1 MSAWRKEYLQGL
13 EDRDRREKADLGVF
27 ISCELSWKITW
38 TVPLMR
44 RQDTKLADRASILS
58 TLPRRGNTAL
68 GPELEPSGAGRGH
81 PITAVP
87 ESVPVEASSETLA
100 ALRLDLAEAQR
111 SKSQLQVQLKAISE
125 ELQMLKDK
133 SDREGRALTQLSTE
147 RITLATRIRDRDEE
161 LKGKSK
167 LLEV

>member
-1 MSAWRKEYLQGL
+1 MG
-13 EDRDRREKADLGVF
+13 
-27 ISCELSWKITW
+27 
-38 TVPLMR
+38 
-44 RQDTKLADRASILS
+44 RQDAKLADRASVLS

-68 GPELEPSGAGRGH
+68 GLDLEPSGAGREH
-81 PITAVP
+81 PITAVH
-87 ESVPVEASSETLA
+87 EGVLVEASPETVA

-111 SKSQLQVQLKAISE
+111 SKSQLQMQLKAISE

-133 SDREGRALTQLSTE
+133 SDREGRALAQLSTE
-147 RITLATRIRDRDEE
+147 RITLATRVRDRDEE